1 MSLFN
6 SLGNGSPFGNVM
18 NLMTQFNQFRST
30 FQGDPNQQI
39 QNLVNSGKVDKETY
53 NNAYQMATQLYQMF
67 KGKLF

>member
-18 NLMTQFNQFRST
+18 NLMTQFNQFRSV
-30 FQGDPNQQI
+30 FQGDANQQI
-39 QNLVNSGKVDKETY
+39 QSLVNSGKVDKDMY
-53 NNAYQMATQLYQMF
+53 SNAYQLTTQLYQIF

>member
-39 QNLVNSGKVDKETY
+39 QNLVNSGKVDKDMY
-53 NNAYQMATQLYQMF
+53 SNAYQLTTQLYQMF

>member
-18 NLMTQFNQFRST
+18 NLMTQFNQFRSA